1 MNRRRDAAACKQIF
15 NLADCDDRARRRP
28 EPIQQ
33 CLAGGRQRKIAA
45 IRRPLEMARSANER
59 AGDDAADAQPFAGQ
73 PVGDFA
79 RTIELRNRHDFL
91 VRGDLKHAVGRRVH
105 DPVAGLHV
113 LGAELVDDHRA
124 RRGLVA
130 EHAAAGLAREIVE
143 EFRRE
148 SVWEDRKRAIEHDAH
163 HLPVTRD
170 GILAGRSF
178 GHAADGS
185 RKAGI
190 GALTGGR
197 AERGDAA
204 ETKRAQGRQG
214 QRHGA
219 RDVAER
225 VAAFVAV
232 RRGIRQRADSDAV
245 EDNDDGSGGRGH
257 ALVSGEGVIEHL
269 VDGCDRGGRV
279 AGAVKPP

>member
-1 MNRRRDAAACKQIF
+1 MVDVF
-15 NLADCDDRARRRP
+15 ADYV
-28 EPIQQ
+28 
-33 CLAGGRQRKIAA
+33 LGGR
-45 IRRPLEMARSANER
+45 LESDLRDSSITVRDVAYEER
-59 AGDDAADAQPFAGQ
+59 
-73 PVGDFA
+73 V
-79 RTIELRNRHDFL
+79 RIE
-91 VRGDLKHAVGRRVH
+91 
-105 DPVAGLHV
+105 VALPE
-113 LGAELVDDHRA
+113 AELPGFEVR
-124 RRGLVA
+124 LA
-130 EHAAAGLAREIVE
+130 E
-143 EFRRE
+143 
-148 SVWEDRKRAIEHDAH
+148 
-163 HLPVTRD
+163 
-170 GILAGRSF
+170 
-178 GHAADGS
+178 
-185 RKAGI
+185 
-190 GALTGGR
+190 LTGGR

-204 ETKRAQGRQG
+204 ETKRAQGRQD